1 MGKLSGEDPTTEA
14 AQESRAVALR
24 FSQGERLEGG
34 QNWELLKPRQ
44 RDWLPE
50 TEEVGA
56 VHSNGAYEN
65 EGNLDDKEL
74 RWRW

>member
-44 RDWLPE
+44 RD
-50 TEEVGA
+50 
-56 VHSNGAYEN
+56 
-65 EGNLDDKEL
+65 
-74 RWRW
+74 